1 MQTLAFACPDTSLTI
16 DGGISAT
23 RESLVAVRELH
34 VELRCPQTKIGLES
48 HFSEANLAYGT
59 DRKANSRLGRP
70 RGQSPTSIPR
80 CAPQFAG
87 WVANTL

>member
-16 DGGISAT
+16 DSGISAT
-23 RESLVAVRELH
+23 RESLAAVRELH

-59 DRKANSRLGRP
+59 DRKANSQLGRL
-70 RGQSPTSIPR
+70 T
-80 CAPQFAG
+80 
-87 WVANTL
+87 ANRRHRSLGAHLNLQDG